1 MFYMTKERGSYTLV
15 FLVLVNQ
22 KTNFIILIRPK
33 IGITR
38 GKVVIKHFRG
48 ETKYPYREVP
58 RFQGAD

>member
-22 KTNFIILIRPK
+22 KTNFIICPK

-38 GKVVIKHFRG
+38 GEVVIKHFRG